1 MPPPNTLEVPA
12 RRRLPRRDL
21 LILPL
26 LALATVLAMSAGAE
40 VFSRVRYPEHEADTC
55 KTPDPM
61 LGYRFRPNCIST
73 TKAAEGPWTTNSYN
87 ACGYRSPE
95 PCGPAP
101 AGARRIALIGSST
114 SSGYLVPYGET
125 LAAYAAADLS
135 RMCRV
140 PVQVQNLGGVDY
152 TGAKLEARAREALTL
167 APQALVLVVSPL
179 DLELAQGARTFQEN
193 GFTVTRS
200 NNPVTRL
207 KEALGASRAA
217 SVAQHFV
224 LKSDR
229 TYVPTYLRSGDRAD
243 FMRTPLPAQ
252 WRARLAEFD
261 GRVADIQAL
270 AASRRVPFI
279 IVFAPQRAQ
288 AGLVA
293 QAGPGGEAAPAGFDA
308 LVLPRALA
316 AVAAAHGAVF
326 VDSDAEIARG
336 TPTEHLFYPV
346 NGHPNGEGH
355 RLIAQSLVRRLVAP
369 DVPGFAACSA

>member
-1 MPPPNTLEVPA
+1 MASPNGTETPA

-21 LILPL
+21 VILPL
-26 LALATVLAMSAGAE
+26 LALATVLVLFGAAE
-40 VFSRVRYPEHEADTC
+40 VFSRVRYPEREADSC
-55 KTPDPM
+55 KTPDAV
-61 LGYRFRPNCIST
+61 LGYRFRPGCTST
-73 TKAAEGPWTTNSYN
+73 TKAAEGPWTTNGYN
-87 ACGYRSPE
+87 ACGYRTPE
-95 PCGPAP
+95 PCGPVP

-114 SSGYLVPYGET
+114 SSGYLVPYGGT
-125 LAAYAAADLS
+125 LAAHAAADLTQV
-135 RMCRV
+135 CRR
-140 PVQVQNLGGVDY
+140 PVEVQNLGGVDY
-152 TGAKLEARAREALTL
+152 TGAKLTARARESLTL

-224 LKSDR
+224 LKGDR

-243 FMRTPLPAQ
+243 FMRAPLPEQ
-252 WRARLAEFD
+252 WRARVAEFD
-261 GRVADIQAL
+261 GRVAGIQAM
-270 AASRRVPFI
+270 AARRRVPFV

-293 QAGPGGEAAPAGFDA
+293 GAAGAGSGALAGFDA

-316 AVAAAHGAVF
+316 AAAAAHGAVF
-326 VDSDAEIARG
+326 VDSDAEIAPG
-336 TPTEHLFYPV
+336 TPTERLFYPV
-346 NGHPNGEGH
+346 NGHPNAEGH
-355 RLIAQSLVRRLVAP
+355 RLIARSLVRRLLAP
-369 DVPGFAACSA
+369 DLAICGA